1 MDRQQILDEIR
12 RTAEA
17 NGGKPLGWRRLES
30 EAGIKEHHWK
40 QYWARFGDAQR
51 EAGCEANAKTEAFGN
66 DKLIEFLVGL
76 TRELGRCPTHADIR
90 VKCNAS
96 PDWPSHRVF
105 DRNLGSKAQM
115 MGLVAEHCRAN
126 PGNEDV
132 LALCASAEVIVDE
145 PDTKP
150 DTSNDGFVYL
160 MKSGRYYKIGKTNH
174 VGRREREL
182 AIQLPDA
189 AATVHSIKTDD
200 PDGIE
205 AYWHRRFAAKRKNG
219 EWFDLDRADVAAFRR
234 RKFM

>member
-1 MDRQQILDEIR
+1 MDRQHILAEIR

-17 NGGKPLGWRRLES
+17 NGGKPLGVRRLDS
-30 EAGIKEHHWK
+30 EAGIKEHHWQ
-40 QYWARFGDAQR
+40 QYWPRLSDAQR
-51 EAGCEANAKTEAFGN
+51 EAGLDPNSKTEAFGN
-66 DKLIEFLVGL
+66 DRLVALLVGL
-76 TRELGRCPTHADIR
+76 ARELGRFPTQSEIQ
-90 VKCNAS
+90 VKCNGHD
-96 PDWPSHRVF
+96 DWPSSRVF
-105 DRNLGSKAQM
+105 DRSLGNKAQM

-132 LALCASAEVIVDE
+132 LALCASAEVSVDK

-150 DTSNDGFVYL
+150 NTSNDGFVYL
-160 MKSGRYYKIGKTNH
+160 MKSGRFYKIGKTNH

>member
-1 MDRQQILDEIR
+1 MDRQHILAEIR

-17 NGGKPLGWRRLES
+17 NGGKPLGRLRLET
-30 EAGIKEHHWK
+30 ETGIRPIDWMK
-40 QYWARFGDAQR
+40 YWARFADAHR
-51 EAGCEANAKTEAFGN
+51 EAGFEPNKRTAAIDEGDLLNALALLARQLERFPTSADLRVKGHSDKAFPSLRTFETRFAGKADMIGKVAAYCQANAELN
-66 DKLIEFLVGL
+66 DVLQW
-76 TRELGRCPTHADIR
+76 
-90 VKCNAS
+90 CNAQS
-96 PDWPSHRVF
+96 ER
-105 DRNLGSKAQM
+105 L
-115 MGLVAEHCRAN
+115 
-126 PGNEDV
+126 
-132 LALCASAEVIVDE
+132 E
-145 PDTKP
+145 PATKP
-150 DTSNDGFVYL
+150 DTSADGFVYL

-189 AATVHSIKTDD
+189 AATVHAIKTDD

>member
-17 NGGKPLGWRRLES
+17 NGGKPLGVRRLDS
-30 EAGIKEHHWK
+30 EAGIKEHHWQ
-40 QYWARFGDAQR
+40 QYWPRLSDAQR
-51 EAGCEANAKTEAFGN
+51 EAGLDPNSKTEAFGN
-66 DKLIEFLVGL
+66 DRLVALLVGL
-76 TRELGRCPTHADIR
+76 ARELGRFPTQSEIQ
-90 VKCNAS
+90 VKCNGND
-96 PDWPSHRVF
+96 DWPSSRVF
-105 DRNLGSKAQM
+105 DRSLGNKAQM
-115 MGLVAEHCRAN
+115 MGLVAEHCRTN

-132 LALCASAEVIVDE
+132 LALCASAEVSVDE
-145 PDTKP
+145 PNTKP
-150 DTSNDGFVYL
+150 DTANDGFVYL